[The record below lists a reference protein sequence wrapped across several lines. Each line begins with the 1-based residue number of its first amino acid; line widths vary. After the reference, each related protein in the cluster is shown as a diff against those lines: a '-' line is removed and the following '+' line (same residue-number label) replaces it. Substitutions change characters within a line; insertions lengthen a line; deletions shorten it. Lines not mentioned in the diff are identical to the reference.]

1 MHMEDSLIER
11 TPDLIAKIR
20 ALRQQAEKKMDQFT
34 CMADYDM
41 RRVVG
46 HGPKPATVSNEAVA
60 PSPAAKRAK
69 KGAAK
74 SVTDQTSMD
83 FPPAPTERGANDGE
97 EA

>member
-1 MHMEDSLIER
+1 MHIEDSPIER
-11 TPDLIAKIR
+11 TPDLVAKIR
-20 ALRQQAEKKMDQFT
+20 ALRQQAEKEMDRFT

-69 KGAAK
+69 KGATK
-74 SVTDQTSMD
+74 TVTEQASMD
-83 FPPAPTERGANDGE
+83 FPPAPPERGVRDGE
-97 EA
+97 EV

>member
-1 MHMEDSLIER
+1 MHIDDSPLER
-11 TPDLIAKIR
+11 TADLVAKIR
-20 ALRQQAEKKMDQFT
+20 ALREQAEKEMDRFT
-34 CMADYDM
+34 SVADYDV

-46 HGPKPATVSNEAVA
+46 HGLKDAPVPGETVAS
-60 PSPAAKRAK
+60 SPAAKRAK

-83 FPPAPTERGANDGE
+83 FPPAPAEGGADDGE

>member
-1 MHMEDSLIER
+1 MHIEDSPLER

-20 ALRQQAEKKMDQFT
+20 ALRAQAEKEMDRFT
-34 CMADYDM
+34 CADDYDV

-46 HGPKPATVSNEAVA
+46 HGPKSTPVSDETVAS
-60 PSPAAKRAK
+60 SSAAKRAK

-83 FPPAPTERGANDGE
+83 FPPAPAERGSDDGE
-97 EA
+97 EI